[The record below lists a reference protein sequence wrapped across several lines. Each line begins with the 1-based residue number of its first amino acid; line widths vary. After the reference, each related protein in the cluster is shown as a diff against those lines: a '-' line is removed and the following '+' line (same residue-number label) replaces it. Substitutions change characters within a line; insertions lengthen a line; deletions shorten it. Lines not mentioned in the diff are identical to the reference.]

1 MMNASP
7 STPTIAAALG
17 ARTSDRKLLDLD
29 HTRQFVEGI
38 FGEQLHAKRV
48 LSLANGVAGV
58 LQAAVLSVHA
68 IGQAYAALAEIL
80 PKSAV
85 KQIDRML
92 SNSALS
98 LEVTL
103 EQWARFVVGDHPSI
117 LVALDW
123 TDFEADDH
131 TTLCAYMVTSH
142 GRAMPLCWKTVLKS
156 ELKDRRTA
164 TELEMIERVHGY
176 LPEEVCVTLLAD
188 RGFGYQELYDLL
200 AGLGWDYVIRFRG
213 CILVEAEEGTVK
225 PAEDWVPPNGRA
237 KMLVH
242 ARVTAKRAE
251 VGAVVAVKAKGMKEP
266 WCLATSLADAKAA
279 EIIKLYGRRFT
290 IEEAFRDT
298 KDLHFGMGLSA
309 THIGNANRR
318 DRLLL
323 LVAIAQALLTLLGA
337 ASEASGLDRYL
348 KVNTVKKRT
357 HSLYRQGLYWFSTI
371 PTMREEWLRRLMEA
385 FDRIVREHRFFSFV
399 FGLK

>member
-1 MMNASP
+1 MMNPSP
-7 STPTIAAALG
+7 STPTIASALG

-29 HTRQFVEGI
+29 HTRQFVHGI
-38 FGEQLHAKRV
+38 FHEQVHAKRV

-68 IGQAYAALAEIL
+68 IGQAYAALAEIT

-98 LEVTL
+98 LDVTL

-117 LVALDW
+117 VVALDW

-131 TTLCAYMVTSH
+131 TTLCAFMVTTH
-142 GRAMPLCWKTVLKS
+142 GRAMPLCWKTVKKS

-164 TELEMIERVHGY
+164 LELEMIERLHGD

-188 RGFGYQELYDLL
+188 RGFGYQELYELL

-213 CILVEAEEGTVK
+213 SILVEARDGSVL
-225 PAEDWVPPNGRA
+225 PAQDWVPPNGRTR
-237 KMLVH
+237 MLVG
-242 ARVTAKRAE
+242 ARVTVKRAE
-251 VGAVVAVKAKGMKEP
+251 VGAVVTVKAKGMKEP
-266 WCLATSLADAKAA
+266 WCLATSLAEAKAA
-279 EIIKLYGRRFT
+279 DIVKLYGRRFT
-290 IEEAFRDT
+290 IEEGFRDT

-309 THIGNANRR
+309 THIGDANRR

-323 LVAIAQALLTLLGA
+323 LVAMAQALLTLLGA
-337 ASEASGLDRYL
+337 ASEESGLDRYL
-348 KVNTVKKRT
+348 KVNTVKRRT
-357 HSLYRQGLYWFSTI
+357 HSLYRQGLYWFSAL
-371 PTMREEWLRRLMEA
+371 PTMREDWLRRLIEA
-385 FDRIVREHRFFSFV
+385 FDRLVRENRFFSFV